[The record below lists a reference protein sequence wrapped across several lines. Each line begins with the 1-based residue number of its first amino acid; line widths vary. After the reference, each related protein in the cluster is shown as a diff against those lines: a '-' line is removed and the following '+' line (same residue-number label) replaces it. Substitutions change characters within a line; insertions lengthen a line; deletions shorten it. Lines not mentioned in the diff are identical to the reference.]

1 LASSKGKST
10 PRLIVGAQSQLGVKL
25 AASRNCGSQNHSRP
39 EGLTDVRF
47 TAAHRLELSLG
58 EREIDRFVVFPTN
71 TALIIQSSAAATLAC
86 TNTLLYKVHMKV
98 NKYTIATME
107 LALIF
112 PAVLF
117 MTALFVRNLQPPQY
131 EPAHTAHQIVAWYA
145 ARPRIGLWGLLI
157 ALPLA
162 VLVMGCGTLLRG
174 WSRETELRQA
184 ARNTLATLSAH
195 LSTLLVAAA
204 TLAAGG
210 VLAIVTLHVLTD
222 RRILTPPA
230 SIQSK

>member
-1 LASSKGKST
+1 MPNCWHPEST
-10 PRLIVGAQSQLGVKL
+10 RVKL
-25 AASRNCGSQNHSRP
+25 AASCNCGSRNP
-39 EGLTDVRF
+39 FPLEGLTDVRC
-47 TAAHRLELSLG
+47 TAAHRLEISLG

-71 TALIIQSSAAATLAC
+71 TALIIQSSAAATLAWMS
-86 TNTLLYKVHMKV
+86 TFRYKVHMKV
-98 NKYTIATME
+98 KKYTIATTE

-112 PAVLF
+112 PALLF

-162 VLVMGCGTLLRG
+162 VLVTGCGTLLRG

-184 ARNTLATLSAH
+184 TRNTLATLSVH
-195 LSTLLVAAA
+195 LATLLVAAA

-210 VLAIVTLHVLTD
+210 VLAIVALHVLTD
-222 RRILTPPA
+222 
-230 SIQSK
+230 